1 MNKVL
6 IKLYVPVLEKKY
18 DIWIPINKKVRDV
31 ISLIISGIA
40 SLNKI
45 DLKPEEK
52 LYLYNKS
59 TAEIYCM
66 SDKIIDTNIRNATE
80 LILM

>member
-6 IKLYVPVLEKKY
+6 IKLYVPALEKKY
-18 DIWIPINKKVRDV
+18 DIWIPINKKVKDV
-31 ISLIISGIA
+31 INLIVSGID

-45 DLKPEEK
+45 NIKEEK

-59 TAEIYCM
+59 TAEVYCM
-66 SDKIIDTNIRNATE
+66 KDKIIDTNIRNATE
-80 LILM
+80 LILI

>member
-6 IKLYVPVLEKKY
+6 IKLYVPALEKKY
-18 DIWIPINKKVRDV
+18 DIWIPINKKVKDV
-31 ISLIISGIA
+31 INLIVSGID

-45 DLKPEEK
+45 NIKVDN
-52 LYLYNKS
+52 LYLYNKA
-59 TAEIYCM
+59 TAEVYCM
-66 SDKIIDTNIRNATE
+66 KDKIIDTNIRNATE